1 MVAASWAISR
11 ARQHAFF
18 GLGRRQ
24 FEEHEHQ
31 PGHGIAQGVA
41 VAALECRAGQDRAFT
56 GLGGGLQLFTKAD
69 QPAGTVAV
77 VQRDASA
84 HLADVFG
91 RVESVA
97 FDQAAAASGSDGSA
111 DAAFAATGHAHD
123 DEAGGNRVQSH
134 LVARSNESER
144 NGPGNRTVCGCRV
157 HSGIALNCVMI
168 RANPD
173 AGSGMVALS

>member
-1 MVAASWAISR
+1 MVHRFGQCFDRLGGVQCKCQWLAAWRFQGRELAVDEAGRHEVPWAS
-11 ARQHAFF
+11 QHAFF

-97 FDQAAAASGSDGSA
+97 FDQAAAASGSDGGA
-111 DAAFAATGHAHD
+111 DAAFATTGYAHHHN
-123 DEAGGNRVQSH
+123 GGQGRIHQYLLRV
-134 LVARSNESER
+134 R
-144 NGPGNRTVCGCRV
+144 
-157 HSGIALNCVMI
+157 
-168 RANPD
+168 
-173 AGSGMVALS
+173 